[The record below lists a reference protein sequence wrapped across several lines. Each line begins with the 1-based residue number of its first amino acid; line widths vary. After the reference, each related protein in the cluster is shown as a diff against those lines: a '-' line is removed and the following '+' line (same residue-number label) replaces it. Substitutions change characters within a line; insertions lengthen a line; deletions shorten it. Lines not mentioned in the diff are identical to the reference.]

1 MDTLATPIPPSVR
14 QRNEAIRAIVEAAGR
29 PEPAETYDI
38 KTELPPTSSKDGEI
52 RYVNEKHDESVLN
65 TEITHIGLND
75 AVIFPGALIKG
86 NKVND
91 FVYPPITLPR
101 APMTISISAEGSVN
115 TGQAI
120 TQVVQDPQ
128 KLSHSRQAIA
138 DMLKTAIGPDTR
150 LAARAEFEK
159 TEVHS
164 EAQMLMAIGADV
176 KYGVGSIKSDFSWN
190 QSENLHHVVAKYRQV
205 YFTVDVDT
213 PQSPADLFDPDTD
226 LSSLERAMPP
236 GSMPLYI
243 GSVSYGMMAIMF
255 MESKH
260 SAEEMKAALDAA
272 YNGAVEVEAKFA
284 VEHKEVLDSAT
295 YKVVVYGGSTLGLD
309 AIEEG
314 LDGFMKV
321 IKASRTYSADSP
333 GVPISYV
340 FRNLQDNLLAAV
352 NSTTSYS
359 ISTPIKL
366 KQKVRVTIESMICT
380 MSDDEGANN
389 DADID
394 HWDISVAGVNVKKD
408 GAAVPIPAQTIYHRS
423 MPGGITVHVNE
434 PWNDAFGKS
443 GTIIFDTDPEIYDF
457 EDHSQLIIKGY
468 GRELDAGKNKN
479 EEGHGEL
486 PLTGGS
492 NMGGK
497 HSFPIDSRDF
507 RYSVTVQVDLL

>member
-1 MDTLATPIPPSVR
+1 MDTLAAPIPPSVK
-14 QRNEAIRAIVEAAGR
+14 QRSEAICAIVEAAGR
-29 PEPAETYDI
+29 PEPAEPYHT
-38 KTELPPTSSKDGEI
+38 KTKLPSTKSPDGEI
-52 RYVNEKHDESVLN
+52 RYVNETHDESVLN

-101 APMTISISAEGSVN
+101 APMSISISAEGSVN

-120 TQVVQDPQ
+120 TQVVRDPQ
-128 KLSHSRQAIA
+128 KLSNSRQAIA

-150 LAARAEFEK
+150 LAALAEFEK

-164 EAQMLMAIGADV
+164 DEQMLMAIGADV

-190 QSENLHHVVAKYRQV
+190 QSENLHHVVVKYRQV

-226 LSSLERAMPP
+226 LSSLKRAMPP
-236 GSMPLYI
+236 GSMPLYV

-260 SAEEMKAALDAA
+260 SADEMKAALEAA
-272 YNGAVEVEAKFA
+272 YKGAVNVEAKIA

-352 NSTTSYS
+352 NSTTAYA
-359 ISTPIKL
+359 ISTPIKI
-366 KQKVRVTIESMICT
+366 KQKVRVTIASMICT

-389 DADID
+389 DADMD
-394 HWDISVAGVNVKKD
+394 RWDISVAATNAKKD
-408 GAAVPIPAQTIYHRS
+408 GTAVPIPAQTIYHWAT
-423 MPGGITVHVNE
+423 PGWITVRVHQ
-434 PWNDAFGKS
+434 PWEDASGKS

-457 EDHSQLIIKGY
+457 EDRSQLIVKGY
-468 GRELDAGKNKN
+468 GREYDTSSKN
-479 EEGHGEL
+479 EHGYGSL
-486 PLTGGS
+486 TLTGGS
-492 NMGGK
+492 NMSGT
-497 HSFPIDSRDF
+497 HSFSIDSADF
-507 RYSVTVQVDLL
+507 QYSVTVQVALL